1 MADALERLA
10 DADDR
15 LGMATVTAVEVTPD
29 LRQAVVY
36 LSTLSEPAA
45 EALAEHRAQLQRAIG
60 SQVRM
65 KRTPQLSFAGD
76 PGVAHGTRVEEILR
90 HLHEAEPS
98 PAATAGEG
106 QRRGSDE
113 GSHGEEDDGGG
124 P

>member
-10 DADDR
+10 DGDDR
-15 LGMATVTAVEVTPD
+15 LRMATVTAVEVTPD

-60 SQVRM
+60 KEVRM

-90 HLHEAEPS
+90 HLHEEDPRRS
-98 PAATAGEG
+98 TTAGEEEG
-106 QRRGSDE
+106 RGSD
-113 GSHGEEDDGGG
+113 GDSGGARDDGG
-124 P
+124 